1 MTGLP
6 LVLTI
11 LDGFGVAPLTKG
23 NPFHVARMPVLKKM
37 FATYPHTLLTAS
49 GRAVGLPAG
58 QAGNSEAGHITIGA
72 GRRVEQDG
80 MRISDAIADGT
91 FAKNTAFRAAIHHAQ
106 KHNSRIHLMGLV
118 TNHQSGHADPS
129 HVKALI
135 ELLRPLSIPVFIHCF
150 TDGRDSSP
158 FSSIKVLRKLQTGLP
173 AHIKIATVI
182 GRLYAMDR
190 KKDWGR
196 TRRAYGALMVGR
208 GFRAATAE
216 QAVLDA
222 YNRGESDEFIQ
233 PTVVEYSDTPLR
245 ASRVHRND
253 SIIFWNFRSDRAR
266 QLTKAFIQQG
276 FQNKNPRS
284 FRVAGRP
291 TGLLFV
297 AMSDFGPDLSEVLT
311 AFPAQDLRH
320 TLTAELGDLRQ
331 LYIAETEKYA
341 HITYFFNGGYADPVA
356 HEERMHVP
364 SPHLEHY
371 DEQPAMGTPIII
383 DEAIRALDQKK
394 FDVIVMN
401 IASPDMIGHT
411 GNFRAGVRALE
422 NVDYELGRLA
432 KCVLGDHQGTL
443 VVTGDHGNI
452 EEMWRGSMKEID
464 TSHSTYP
471 VPLLFASAR
480 RPHARFR
487 RGGTL
492 ANIAPTILRFLGRP
506 IPEEMTQPLC
516 NFSASRSS

>member
-23 NPFHVARMPVLKKM
+23 NPFRVARTPVLKKL

-80 MRISDAIADGT
+80 MRISDAITDGT
-91 FAKNTAFRAAIHHAQ
+91 FAKNTAIRAAIHHAQ
-106 KHNSRIHLMGLV
+106 KHKSRLHLMGLV
-118 TNHQSGHADPS
+118 TNRQSGHADPL
-129 HVKALI
+129 HVQALI
-135 ELLRPLSIPVFIHCF
+135 ELLRPLNIPVFIHCF

-158 FSSIKVLRKLQTGLP
+158 FSSIKALHKLQATLP
-173 AHIKIATVI
+173 AHIKIVTVI

-190 KKDWGR
+190 KKDWTR
-196 TRRAYGALMVGR
+196 TRRAYEALMSGR
-208 GFRAATAE
+208 GFSAATPE
-216 QAVLDA
+216 HAVLDA

-233 PTVVEYSDTPLR
+233 PTVVKYPDSLVRE
-245 ASRVHRND
+245 SRIHRND

-266 QLTKAFIQQG
+266 QLTKAFVQQG
-276 FQNKNPRS
+276 FQRKNPHS
-284 FRVAGRP
+284 FSVAGRP

-297 AMSDFGPDLSEVLT
+297 AMSDFGPDLGEVLT
-311 AFPAQDLRH
+311 AFPAQDLKH

-341 HITYFFNGGYADPVA
+341 HITYFFNGGYANPVA

-383 DEAIRALDQKK
+383 DEAISALDHNT

-411 GNFRAGVRALE
+411 GNFRAGVRAIE

-432 KCVLGDHQGTL
+432 KTVIADHQGTL
-443 VVTGDHGNI
+443 IVTGDHGNI
-452 EEMWRGSMKEID
+452 EEMKRGPMKMID

-480 RPHARFR
+480 RPNVRLHR
-487 RGGTL
+487 GTL

-506 IPEEMTQPLC
+506 IPEEMTKPLC